1 MVIREER
8 VFPELDSPL
17 IYNPLYTFRNI
28 GLLWGKTLEQER
40 KIEERRLLYHQ
51 FLEEEAS
58 YEEEKEEKRSKESQS
73 DREEAVVDGSF
84 GKQSTT
90 LCCCSGSPMPLV
102 AAACFFYFCAFSGN
116 SNVWYLFITHSKGW
130 GPSLIGAYDAYEG
143 FFQFLSM
150 TLVPWLIMKVFKVY
164 VDIYWL
170 LVAYIARAAHYVLL
184 GTAASTG
191 TIFAIAPLLL
201 FGAILAPRSR
211 SIVSQCVSIEEQ
223 VDVLSGFCA
232 VQGSAQFF
240 APLMVYGY
248 TVSVYTAPY
257 ATYLFA
263 GLLRL
268 RCIVHS
274 CCAVY
279 P

>member
-1 MVIREER
+1 M
-8 VFPELDSPL
+8 
-17 IYNPLYTFRNI
+17 
-28 GLLWGKTLEQER
+28 
-40 KIEERRLLYHQ
+40 
-51 FLEEEAS
+51 
-58 YEEEKEEKRSKESQS
+58 
-73 DREEAVVDGSF
+73 
-84 GKQSTT
+84 
-90 LCCCSGSPMPLV
+90 
-102 AAACFFYFCAFSGN
+102 
-116 SNVWYLFITHSKGW
+116 WYLFITHSKGW

-257 ATYLFA
+257 ATYLAFA
-263 GLLRL
+263 GLCALGALCILVVLYTPSIRGRL
-268 RCIVHS
+268 PTTALGKPPGLSKDPHANMTSNPVMRNEDIDLERVGTVTPLLS
-274 CCAVY
+274 QEQLVNN
-279 P
+279 